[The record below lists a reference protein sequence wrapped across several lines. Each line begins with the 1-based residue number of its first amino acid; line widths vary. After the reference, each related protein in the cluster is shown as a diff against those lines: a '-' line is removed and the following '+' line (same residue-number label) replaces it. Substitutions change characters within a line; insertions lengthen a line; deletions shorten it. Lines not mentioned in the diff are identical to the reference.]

1 MKQNEKSN
9 YSDIINLPHHQSTK
23 HTHMDVSDR
32 AAQFSPFAALTG
44 YEAAVEETARI
55 TEDRIELSEE
65 ALNEL
70 NDKLCMIQ
78 GSLPNSSD
86 VEITYFVQDDKKKGG
101 SYVTVAGVVKKID
114 EYERLLVMED
124 KTRVPIEAI
133 SDIKGAMFDKA
144 EGVY

>member
-1 MKQNEKSN
+1 MKPKEKSN
-9 YSDIINLPHHQSTK
+9 YSDIIDLPHHQSTK

-44 YEAAVEETARI
+44 YEAAIEETARI
-55 TEDRIELSEE
+55 TVDRIELSEE

-70 NDKLCMIQ
+70 NEKLCMMQ
-78 GSLPNSSD
+78 DSLPKSLN

-114 EYERLLVMED
+114 EYERVLVMED
-124 KTRVPIEAI
+124 KTRVSIE
-133 SDIKGAMFDKA
+133 DIRSIRGAMFDRI
-144 EGVY
+144 EDV